1 MRTSR
6 CCGQPIRL
14 VAALIAFAP
23 VAARAQESAAGPPSS
38 AGARDSSR
46 HRLPLFTRP
55 DLLIFGAFVGGSAA
69 IGPFDS
75 NIARAIRAQSVQDDK
90 MASRAAS
97 AFNFIGS
104 KGVVIAGLATYG
116 VGRLGHFEHVADLG
130 LHTTEAIF
138 VSAGITS
145 IIKGLAGRQRPGIAG
160 IGDPDDFSFGGA
172 LKKGGNTSFPSGHAT
187 AAFATATLV
196 TLETHHWK
204 PSSTWYVAPVM
215 FGGATLVGVA
225 RLYSNAHWASDV
237 VMGAG
242 VGTFTALEIY
252 RYNHVTSR
260 HNRVNRWLLSAVPTV
275 SPDMNGGAMLGWSV
289 PAPR

>member
-1 MRTSR
+1 VRSLAHR
-6 CCGQPIRL
+6 GRAL
-14 VAALIAFAP
+14 VLGAVAALAPCVAHTQSAPPIATT
-23 VAARAQESAAGPPSS
+23 AA
-38 AGARDSSR
+38 DSVH
-46 HRLPLFTRP
+46 HRLPLFTRS
-55 DLLIFGAFVGGSAA
+55 DLLIIGAFMGGAAA

-75 NIARAIRAQSVQDDK
+75 NIAKAIREPSAQNDRT
-90 MASRAAS
+90 ASRAAS

-116 VGRLGHFEHVADLG
+116 IGRLGHLERVADLG

-138 VSAGITS
+138 VSAGVTS
-145 IIKGLAGRQRPGIAG
+145 ILKELAGRQRPGVAG
-160 IGDPDDFSFGGA
+160 INDPDDFKFGGGFGRHA
-172 LKKGGNTSFPSGHAT
+172 SSSFPSGHAT

-242 VGTFTALEIY
+242 VGTLTALVVY

-260 HNRVNRWLLSAVPTV
+260 HNRVNRWLLTAVPTA
-275 SPDMNGGAMLGWSV
+275 SPGMHGGVMLGWSFV
-289 PAPR
+289 APR